1 MQIQIIKTNSGSHSK
16 FFKLNLSLSQRLLL
30 KICEILRVN
39 TPDFFIAT
47 FQRTNYLLKVN
58 NQLFQVSNTSTTWKC
73 QICSKLT
80 RKTPERRHWR
90 LSGVFVVNLKHISHL
105 FVVFVLLTLI
115 MYLFAGNR
123 TMLLANT
130 CSSRQ

>member
-123 TMLLANT
+123 TMLLTNT